1 MTMPILLDCIVLV
14 LVLFFIFSGMR
25 HGFVRSLCSLL
36 ALFVALFG
44 AIYLSKALTPA
55 AAEIAAP
62 YILPSIEKKLEGM
75 PSSQANPD
83 LSHLDA
89 QTLLKTLNLPQN
101 WEQMLQQIGAFQ
113 NSTAAL
119 EHSQTPTQWLAFHVV
134 KIVTSAVIFILSF
147 LLILLLWGIFSRS
160 LDLVARLPV
169 LNFCNRILGALLG
182 LLKALVFLFLLR
194 WLLCDFWGI
203 VSQDVLAQ
211 SYSNQYITMVFNAL
225 PLDRFFLLS

>member
-1 MTMPILLDCIVLV
+1 MTMPILLDCIVLA
-14 LVLFFIFSGMR
+14 LVLIFVLGGMR

-44 AIYLSKALTPA
+44 AIYLSKTLTPA

-62 YILPSIEKKLEGM
+62 YFLPSIEKKLEGM
-75 PSSQANPD
+75 PSAQINPD
-83 LSHLDA
+83 LSPLDA

-101 WEQMLQQIGAFQ
+101 WDQMLQQIVASQ
-113 NSTAAL
+113 KSAATP
-119 EHSQTPTQWLAFHVV
+119 EHSQTPTQWLAISVL

-147 LLILLLWGIFSRS
+147 LLILVLWGIFSRS

-182 LLKALVFLFLLR
+182 LLKALLFLFLLR

-203 VSQDVLAQ
+203 LPQDVLAQ
-211 SYSNQYITMVFNAL
+211 SYSYKYITMIFNGL
-225 PLDRFFLLS
+225 PLDRFFLLP